1 MSKADTLKAIRPIT
15 VMYRDTL
22 DAEKLEGYVM
32 MLGDYP
38 PAILHRAVIKTIQES
53 EFLPTVAAIRK
64 NADKLSRYVKAE
76 KDELTAQEAWEVV
89 RRKASSVGYE
99 RGLNELQ
106 GNVLAAAKT
115 IWSSFDP
122 QNGKDY
128 NETSCRSQ
136 FIKCYEQLTERKAKN
151 DELAYLIK
159 DDGLL
164 LAEKMK
170 NEEERKQIEAGNA
183 QIKMLP
189 NGHLIETVKEE
200 RKPVDLN
207 EVLNNADISDNGKDL
222 LRRVIGR

>member
-53 EFLPTVAAIRK
+53 EFLPTVAAIRF
-64 NADKLSRYVKAE
+64 VKAE
-76 KDELTAQEAWEVV
+76 KDELTAQEAWELV
-89 RRKASSVGYE
+89 RRKASNPGYE
-99 RGLNELQ
+99 SGLNELQ
-106 GNVLAAAKT
+106 GNVLTAAKT
-115 IWSSFDP
+115 IWSSFNP
-122 QNGKDY
+122 QHGKDY
-128 NETSCRSQ
+128 SEPSCRSQ

-207 EVLNNADISDNGKDL
+207 AVLDNADISEKGKAL
-222 LRRVIGR
+222 LRQAIGR

>member
-38 PAILHRAVIKTIQES
+38 PAILHKAVIKTIQES

-64 NADKLSRYVKAE
+64 NADKLNRFVKAE
-76 KDELTAQEAWEVV
+76 KDELTAQEAWELV
-89 RRKASSVGYE
+89 RRKAGSVGYE

-106 GNVLAAAKT
+106 GNVLIAAKT

-183 QIKMLP
+183 KIKMLP

-200 RKPVDLN
+200 RKPVNLN
-207 EVLNNADISDNGKDL
+207 EILDNADISDKGKAL
-222 LRRVIGR
+222 LRSAIGG

>member
-22 DAEKLEGYVM
+22 DAEKLEGYVT
-32 MLGDYP
+32 MLSDYP

-64 NADKLSRYVKAE
+64 NADKLRRFVNAE
-76 KDELTAQEAWEVV
+76 KDELTAQEAWELV
-89 RRKASSVGYE
+89 RKKASSPGYE
-99 RGLNELQ
+99 HGLNELQ
-106 GNVLAAAKT
+106 GNVLRAAKT
-115 IWSSFDP
+115 IWSSFNP
-122 QNGKDY
+122 LNGRDY
-128 NETSCRSQ
+128 NEPSCRSQ
-136 FIKCYEQLTERKAKN
+136 FVKCYEQLTETKEKN

-200 RKPVDLN
+200 RKPVNLN
-207 EVLNNADISDNGKDL
+207 EILDNADISEKGRAL
-222 LRRVIGR
+222 LRKAIGG